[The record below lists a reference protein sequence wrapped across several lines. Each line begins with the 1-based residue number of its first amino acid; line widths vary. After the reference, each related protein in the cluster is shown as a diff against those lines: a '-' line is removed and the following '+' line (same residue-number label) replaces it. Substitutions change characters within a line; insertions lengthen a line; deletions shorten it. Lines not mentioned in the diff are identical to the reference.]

1 MKDEDEGVIGY
12 RSVTSG
18 LVCACVWEIVKVR
31 SVVAQCHFWQV
42 KLSSRVLAQ
51 TEHRHPTAGKHTCIN
66 NKNGKRN

>member
-31 SVVAQCHFWQV
+31 SVVAQCHF
-42 KLSSRVLAQ
+42 
-51 TEHRHPTAGKHTCIN
+51 
-66 NKNGKRN
+66 